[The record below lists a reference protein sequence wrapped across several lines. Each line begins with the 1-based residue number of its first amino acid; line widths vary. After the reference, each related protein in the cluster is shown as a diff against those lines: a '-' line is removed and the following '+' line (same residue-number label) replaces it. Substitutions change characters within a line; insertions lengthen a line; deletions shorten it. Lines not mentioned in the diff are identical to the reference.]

1 MGANALRASAFH
13 AALGCLKGIDF
24 LLGFSSNF
32 GDAMLVLLKQAG
44 RIKAQRIQP
53 GCHILAV
60 SGVTVRI
67 GKGPIHI
74 RRRGQVQ
81 SFFVNGEASASFFFL
96 HRLNDHVR
104 SRSKTIVHNFLF
116 GYAEDRPIAD
126 LYFDNENLNQ
136 L

>member
-53 GCHILAV
+53 GQGADL
-60 SGVTVRI
+60 S
-67 GKGPIHI
+67 
-74 RRRGQVQ
+74 
-81 SFFVNGEASASFFFL
+81 NG
-96 HRLNDHVR
+96 RLYAGGAKWRQPDAQR
-104 SRSKTIVHNFLF
+104 CRYDLF
-116 GYAEDRPIAD
+116 GFHIFGTAAIFKIAAD
-126 LYFDNENLNQ
+126 YTK
-136 L
+136 